1 MAQSS
6 PAPVLLKTVR
16 GLILVALAV
25 FVLLACR
32 ADEGLVGPVSLRA
45 APMDSLL
52 QPGQSLR
59 LTGIDL
65 AGIKVRIAG
74 LKSEVVRQN
83 STFLEVDIPESLFAP
98 CLRSGVRYQVELRRG
113 RQRKTFT
120 LPAAAVPYRV
130 SLSPGEHV
138 LATDAV
144 ARGCPVEVADSG
156 LYLAMPFSWE
166 EGNRR
171 ALHLDTVRAQVT
183 IVPEDR
189 PASRKWIANQ
199 RTLPKRPT
207 RLVDRPEP
215 EQYQLAYLPSVNYLE
230 PSGWDTLLPV
240 ETASCSAFPVIG
252 DSLLLPTA
260 RGKNGRFSGLHGA
273 GRKPEYWKVV
283 GSSTHLVVLF
293 DGPTLRRAKRSPAV
307 KERLLAFLDEY
318 ESMVTP
324 FFRET
329 LPRWQRHSRIPV
341 LMTDSS
347 AASARGFAYPSWET
361 GNTCDGKPTRSDF
374 VWLDGT
380 ALFRGTPARQA
391 RLLSTA
397 AHETAHLADF
407 AFQRDPS
414 RSAPRKEW
422 TVEGYADVMRH
433 LWTLQGARHPFT
445 SNLGDTPHIVTADG
459 ARLYSL
465 CGLAEDRPRP
475 RAVSGEIDYP
485 LACRMVSSLIARAV
499 ESGQPESAV
508 LERFSSLPSR
518 RTFTQISND
527 LMGERKT
534 PNQVVGEWLLSWYA
548 DELPGASMAIQDP
561 MWDLRRFFPSSVLV
575 DARVSSRG
583 GVSSLMLEELDARY
597 LEVEVASPTQIAY
610 TQPGGSPLATTRT
623 DMALLRVR

>member
-1 MAQSS
+1 M
-6 PAPVLLKTVR
+6 LRTVR
-16 GLILVALAV
+16 GVLLLGLAV

-32 ADEGLVGPVSLRA
+32 ADEGLVGPVSLRVN
-45 APMDSLL
+45 PVDSVL
-52 QPGQSLR
+52 QPGQSLTLAGVD
-59 LTGIDL
+59 LT
-65 AGIKVRIAG
+65 GIKVRIAG
-74 LKSEVVRQN
+74 LKADVTHET
-83 STFLEVDIPESLFAP
+83 STSLEVDIPELLFAP
-98 CLRSGVRYQVELRRG
+98 CLRSGVSYDIELRRG
-113 RQRKTFT
+113 RQRKVFS

-171 ALHLDTVRAQVT
+171 ALQLDTVRAQVT

-189 PASRKWIANQ
+189 PLSRKMIANQ
-199 RTLPKRPT
+199 RSLPRRPT
-207 RLVDRPEP
+207 RLVDRPDP
-215 EQYQLAYLPSVNYLE
+215 EQYQLSYLPAVNYLE
-230 PSGWDTLLPV
+230 PDPRNTLPPA
-240 ETASCSAFPVIG
+240 EAAPCSAFPVIG
-252 DSLLLPTA
+252 DSLLLGTT
-260 RGKNGRFSGLHGA
+260 RGKNGRFSGLHGP

-283 GSSTHLVVLF
+283 GSSTHLVILF
-293 DGPTLRRAKRSPAV
+293 DGPTLRRAQRNPAV
-307 KERLLAFLDEY
+307 KERLLAFLNEY

-324 FFRET
+324 FFQGT
-329 LPRWQRHSRIPV
+329 LPRWKRQSRIPV

-347 AASARGFAYPSWET
+347 SASARGFAYPSWET
-361 GNTCDGKPTRSDF
+361 GTICAGKPTRSDF

-380 ALFRGTPARQA
+380 ALFRGTPDREA
-391 RLLSTA
+391 RLISTA

-414 RSAPRKEW
+414 SSALRKEW

-433 LWTLQGARHPFT
+433 LWTLQGTPHPFT
-445 SNLGDTPHIVTADG
+445 SNLGDTPQLTTSGG

-485 LACRMVSSLIARAV
+485 MACRMVSSLIARAV
-499 ESGQPESAV
+499 ESGQTESKV
-508 LERFSSLPSR
+508 LERFSALSSR

-527 LMGERKT
+527 LMGERRS

-548 DELPGASMAIQDP
+548 DELPGASKAIQDP
-561 MWDLRRFFPSSVLV
+561 MWDLRRFFPSNVLV
-575 DARVSSRG
+575 DARVSPRG
-583 GVSSLMLEELDARY
+583 GVSNLMLEELDARY
-597 LEVEVASPTQIAY
+597 LELEVTSPTQIAY
-610 TQPGGSPLATTRT
+610 TQLGGSPLSVLRT